1 MQEAVRGWTQQRFP
15 RWAAIDMALSRE
27 GWKLVALLRLS
38 PTPDQ
43 RRALILKLYTGA
55 IDPIARTADLGGALR
70 GLIHRCFRAA

>member
-38 PTPDQ
+38 PLIPWNILNY
-43 RRALILKLYTGA
+43 ALSITSLPLHTYA
-55 IDPIARTADLGGALR
+55 IASAL
-70 GLIHRCFRAA
+70 AVVPW